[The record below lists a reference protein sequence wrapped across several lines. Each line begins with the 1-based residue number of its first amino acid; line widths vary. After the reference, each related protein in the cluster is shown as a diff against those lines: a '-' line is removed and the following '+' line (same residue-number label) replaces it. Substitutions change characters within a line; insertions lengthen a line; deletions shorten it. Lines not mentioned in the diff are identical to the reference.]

1 MVTEQRRRQTEYR
14 SDGNVAYA
22 PEFERNTVRGIPGRK
37 SATRTKERTR
47 ENSRTRTKV
56 RLREAGQV
64 APLAV
69 AGFLLVGVLAAM
81 LLLCYT
87 QYTMITDE
95 VVSLRRELS
104 GLETEYAALSA
115 EYEQVFD
122 MARIQSTV
130 GGSMVRPSAS
140 QIEYIDL
147 SEPDSVELYNGSGST
162 TGIIGMLNG
171 IKEMI
176 SDVIEYFR

>member
-14 SDGNVAYA
+14 SDGNVAYS
-22 PEFERNTVRGIPGRK
+22 PEFERNTVRGVPKRK
-37 SATRTKERTR
+37 PAARPKDYTR
-47 ENSRTRTKV
+47 EKSRTRTKV

-81 LLLCYT
+81 LLMCYT
-87 QYTMITDE
+87 QYTVVTDE
-95 VVSLRRELS
+95 VVSLRRELNA
-104 GLETEYAALSA
+104 LETEHATLSA
-115 EYEQVFD
+115 EYEKVFD

-147 SEPDSVELYNGSGST
+147 SEPDSVELYAGNGGVS
-162 TGIIGMLNG
+162 GIIGMLNG
-171 IKEMI
+171 IGEII